1 MDLANKSFFHVGCLV
16 SAILLLIA
24 SCKEKKYNNLP
35 QSFGQ
40 PFEVVLEGDTDSV
53 VTNMLL
59 ADVPDIPQAEPM
71 FQLIRVRK
79 GKGGSLYRS
88 IRNRVVVDVDE
99 RNQGYGVRIARDVEA
114 TPQVVVY
121 IKARTVR
128 QIKERLD
135 AEKLRGILDE
145 SELKH
150 LASVI
155 KQNAENQK
163 EVKRLFGIDMKI
175 PADMQSSK
183 QGKDF
188 LWISNNANSGMQNL
202 LVFKASD
209 KVAIDSVLKVNMVGE
224 TDAMYMQLASV
235 SCNKTQSCSL
245 RGLWEMKG
253 DAMGGP
259 YVMRLISR
267 GREQLVVM
275 GFVYAPEMKK
285 RNLIKQLEAVLT
297 TIK

>member
-1 MDLANKSFFHVGCLV
+1 MYKLALSCFCLYF
-16 SAILLLIA
+16 LA
-24 SCKEKKYNNLP
+24 SCKSGKESGMP
-35 QSFGQ
+35 QSTGQ
-40 PFEVVLEGDTDSV
+40 PYEIVLEGDTDSV
-53 VTNMLL
+53 VANMLL

-99 RNQGYGVRIARDVEA
+99 RNHGYEVKVAKDVEA
-114 TPQVVVY
+114 SPQLVISV
-121 IKARTVR
+121 KAQTVR
-128 QIKERLD
+128 QLKERLN

-150 LASVI
+150 LASII
-155 KQNAENQK
+155 KPHEEKQK

-175 PADMQSSK
+175 PVDMQSSK
-183 QGKDF
+183 HGKDF
-188 LWISNNANSGMQNL
+188 LWLSNNANSGMQNL

-209 KVAIDSVLKVNMVGE
+209 KIAIDSVLKVNMVGE
-224 TDAMYMQLASV
+224 TDAMYMQIASV
-235 SCNKTQSCSL
+235 SYDKAQRCSL

-259 YVMRLISR
+259 YVMKLIPR